1 MHCVDYTSSIVL
13 IIYLLFIIF
22 HVNIY
27 SYSFQAIAPTTLTAS
42 SSTNSIQQHHNAV
55 EERVRVL
62 LNLASDVK
70 FSTTPTPAA
79 TVTKTKL
86 TAEHTNLNNAS
97 SSNSSSNNNNNNI
110 NKKRNHTE
118 MINSET
124 QQTDNITP
132 DSSNI
137 SNINTINAIK
147 KERIEDN
154 NIGYKI
160 LQQYGWKKDTSIGKN
175 NNIPSI
181 HIDVRQKQDNLG
193 IGAHNNSEHLNNI
206 YDSSSN
212 IQDSEKMKVY
222 KRMLMR
228 YNQSR

>member
-1 MHCVDYTSSIVL
+1 MYMCIVL

-79 TVTKTKL
+79 TVTKTKIS
-86 TAEHTNLNNAS
+86 TTEHTNLNNTN
-97 SSNSSSNNNNNNI
+97 SSNSSSNI

-118 MINSET
+118 MIKSES
-124 QQTDNITP
+124 QQTDDITP
-132 DSSNI
+132 DSSNKSDI
-137 SNINTINAIK
+137 TTINAIK

-175 NNIPSI
+175 NNIPSV

-193 IGAHNNSEHLNNI
+193 IGAHNNSEYLNNI

-212 IQDSEKMKVY
+212 IEDSEKMKVY

>member
-1 MHCVDYTSSIVL
+1 MCIVL

-79 TVTKTKL
+79 TVTKTKIS
-86 TAEHTNLNNAS
+86 TTEHTNLNNTN
-97 SSNSSSNNNNNNI
+97 SSNSSSNI

-118 MINSET
+118 MIKSES
-124 QQTDNITP
+124 QQTDDITP
-132 DSSNI
+132 DSSNKSDI
-137 SNINTINAIK
+137 TTINAIK

-175 NNIPSI
+175 NNIPSV

-193 IGAHNNSEHLNNI
+193 IGAHNNSEYLNNI

-212 IQDSEKMKVY
+212 IEDSEKMKVY

>member
-1 MHCVDYTSSIVL
+1 M
-13 IIYLLFIIF
+13 
-22 HVNIY
+22 
-27 SYSFQAIAPTTLTAS
+27 YSFQAIAPTTLTATTSTNS
-42 SSTNSIQQHHNAV
+42 SNSIQQHHHAV

-62 LNLASDVK
+62 LNLTSDVK
-70 FSTTPTPAA
+70 FSTIPTPAT

-86 TAEHTNLNNAS
+86 TAEHTNLNYAS
-97 SSNSSSNNNNNNI
+97 SSNI

-118 MINSET
+118 MIKSES
-124 QQTDNITP
+124 QQLDNITP

-137 SNINTINAIK
+137 SNITTINTIK

-160 LQQYGWKKDTSIGKN
+160 LQQYGWKKDTSIGKI
-175 NNIPSI
+175 NNIPSV

-193 IGAHNNSEHLNNI
+193 IGAHNNSEYLNNI